1 MGYSAGVTQSPQD
14 WNPQA
19 WPPAQPSPNVAPA
32 QHGLATVAFVLG
44 ILSVVGM
51 PFVGPVAW
59 ALGRR
64 SVREIDARPDLVY
77 GNRGIALTGMVLG
90 IVGSVML
97 LLAVV
102 AVLAVVALLAAA
114 SA

>member
-14 WNPQA
+14 WNRPVWPQER
-19 WPPAQPSPNVAPA
+19 SPQVAPA

-64 SVREIDARPDLVY
+64 AVREIDTRPELVY
-77 GNRGIALTGMVLG
+77 GNRGIALTGMILG

-102 AVLAVVALLAAA
+102 AVLAVVALLVAA